1 MSIPISHF
9 FSLLREVSIMAVGIQ
24 KEKVCVCGGGFFT
37 SNGSGST
44 LIKMLDLVNESIAC
58 C

>member
-24 KEKVCVCGGGFFT
+24 KEKVCVGGVV
-37 SNGSGST
+37 S
-44 LIKMLDLVNESIAC
+44 LLQMAVEVH
-58 C
+58 